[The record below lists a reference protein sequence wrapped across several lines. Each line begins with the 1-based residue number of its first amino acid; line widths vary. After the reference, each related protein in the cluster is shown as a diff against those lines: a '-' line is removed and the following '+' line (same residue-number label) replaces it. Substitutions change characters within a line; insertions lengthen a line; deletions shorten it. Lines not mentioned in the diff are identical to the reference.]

1 MRSETA
7 FLDYDETGNA
17 AFLETRTGRHKTMA
31 SQMHRHQHLPMVA
44 PVKGVNGKDWATP
57 WVRMRES
64 KGIMFPPEGLVMP
77 APNKHGEASERPL
90 ETGECG
96 RWLRRLLELDMAS
109 SSNLDRRVSSHSL
122 KCTMLSFA
130 AKRGLPVPDRL
141 MLGYHSSN
149 MHMAMCYSRDGAA
162 ASLLLLERL
171 IDEIVKGT
179 FKPDSTRSGR
189 IVELPADVSGPQSSE
204 VKTEIVISSDEE
216 LVQEESDASSSDST
230 SSSDSSSDAIPQD
243 HKLNKVFAPPEPP
256 EGFTRW
262 QHSKLKT
269 MHLVEDGYTRV
280 FVCGR
285 NIGSF
290 HHKVDVNPRFD
301 SPVCW
306 ACFKKAK
313 RSG

>member
-1 MRSETA
+1 
-7 FLDYDETGNA
+7 
-17 AFLETRTGRHKTMA
+17 
-31 SQMHRHQHLPMVA
+31 
-44 PVKGVNGKDWATP
+44 
-57 WVRMRES
+57 
-64 KGIMFPPEGLVMP
+64 
-77 APNKHGEASERPL
+77 
-90 ETGECG
+90 
-96 RWLRRLLELDMAS
+96 
-109 SSNLDRRVSSHSL
+109 
-122 KCTMLSFA
+122 
-130 AKRGLPVPDRL
+130 

-189 IVELPADVSGPQSSE
+189 IVEVPVNASGPQSSE

-216 LVQEESDASSSDST
+216 LVQGESDASSSDST

-243 HKLNKVFAPPEPP
+243 HKLNQVFAPPEPP

-269 MHLVEDGYTRV
+269 MHLVEEGYTKV

-313 RSG
+313 RSV

>member
-7 FLDYDETGNA
+7 FVDYDEAGNA
-17 AFLETRTGRHKTMA
+17 AFLETRTGRHKTMT

-44 PVKGVNGKDWATP
+44 PVKGVNGRDWATP

-64 KGIMFPPEGLVMP
+64 KGILFPPDGLVMP

-96 RWLRRLLELDMAS
+96 RWLRRLLELDTAAG
-109 SSNLDRRVSSHSL
+109 SNVERRVSSHSL

-189 IVELPADVSGPQSSE
+189 IVGLPSDVSGPQSSE
-204 VKTEIVISSDEE
+204 GKTEIVISSDEE
-216 LVQEESDASSSDST
+216 LVQ
-230 SSSDSSSDAIPQD
+230 
-243 HKLNKVFAPPEPP
+243 
-256 EGFTRW
+256 G
-262 QHSKLKT
+262 
-269 MHLVEDGYTRV
+269 
-280 FVCGR
+280 
-285 NIGSF
+285 
-290 HHKVDVNPRFD
+290 
-301 SPVCW
+301 
-306 ACFKKAK
+306 
-313 RSG
+313 